1 MVRKNL
7 FAILFLALAIMTCQS
22 ADSSRTVVTSSE
34 ADKAAV
40 SEALEQYVEK
50 WNAEDLDGIMA
61 LMADDVVA
69 LPPGYPAIIGKK
81 ALRSDNEQFFSKNT
95 EIWKPTIEYIE
106 VSGDLAFVRAK
117 ELLTTTP
124 KDSSETKTLIGK
136 GIYIFRRGED
146 GSWRCVIDIWNSNK
160 PND

>member
-1 MVRKNL
+1 MIRKNL
-7 FAILFLALAIMTCQS
+7 FAILVFAMAIMALQS
-22 ADSSRTVVTSSE
+22 ADSSRIVATSSE

-50 WNAEDLDGIMA
+50 WNASVLNAIMV

-69 LPPGYPAIIGKK
+69 LPPGNPAIIGKE
-81 ALRSDNEQFFSKNT
+81 ALRSANEQFFLKNT

-106 VSGDLAFVRAK
+106 VSGDLAFVRSK

-124 KDSSETKTLIGK
+124 KDGSETKTLIGK

-146 GSWRCVIDIWNSNK
+146 GSWRCVIDIWNSNQS
-160 PND
+160 ND